1 MSFKLTVLGSGSAL
15 PTSEKFPTAHVLN
28 VHERFFLIDCG
39 EGTQIQLRRYRI
51 SIAKI
56 KHIFISHLHGDHF
69 YGLIGLISTRNLLGI
84 TSDLHI
90 YAHSEIKRLLD
101 PQINFM
107 KGELG
112 YTILFHPLNFKSPQ
126 IVFSDKMVE
135 VLSFPLRHSIPVCG
149 FLFKEK
155 QALPK
160 LRKDEVERLD
170 IPIRERQA
178 IKEGGGYLDSAGHY
192 HEHSELTIPPVSSRS
207 YAYCTDTTPFEP
219 AVEFFKG
226 ASLLYHE
233 ATFQSDMEEWAAKTF
248 HSTAQQAG
256 IIARKAGVNQLLIGH
271 FSNRYDSD
279 ESFLNEAR
287 KEFTETYLAREGKT
301 YRIEINRNR

>member
-84 TSDLHI
+84 KSDLHI

-112 YTILFHPLNFKSPQ
+112 YNILFHPLNFKAAQ
-126 IVFSDKMVE
+126 VIFSDKKVE
-135 VLSFPLRHSIPVCG
+135 VTSFPLRHSIPVCG
-149 FLFKEK
+149 FLFQEK
-155 QALPK
+155 QALPN
-160 LRKDEVERLD
+160 LRKDMIEQLD
-170 IPIRERQA
+170 IPIRDRQS
-178 IKEGGGYLDSAGHY
+178 IKEGGGFTDSDGHFY
-192 HEHSELTIPPVSSRS
+192 EHLELTIPPVTSRS

-219 AVEFFKG
+219 ALEFITG
-226 ASLLYHE
+226 ASILYHE

-256 IIARKAGVNQLLIGH
+256 MIARRAGVKQLLIGH

-279 ESFLNEAR
+279 ESFLDEAR
-287 KEFTETYLAREGKT
+287 REFKETYLAREGKT
-301 YRIEINRNR
+301 YRIEENRSS